1 LEDGTLDELVELA
14 AEILGRNQIPVGSL
28 LLLGSANHLHNV
40 GSSLYAI
47 NWCFSVEKISSLI
60 RNVKTIPLTPILRED
75 GPGSLGRQLI
85 EISAWY
91 EKVYMNNSLGVLPV
105 WKKLVETLG
114 KTDEDGLDLGFTDMY
129 TVAFPCSLAPGSQLV
144 PFKFKVSSSHT
155 TVRGLDS
162 VASNELV
169 RTLLDLLQCNF
180 ATVANSEELLSAE
193 PASQTEGG
201 KDITRLIVCGGS
213 NMSKIVPILT
223 KMGYTVVDLS
233 TPGWTPTEGNILS
246 LKASIQQLSE
256 IPGTVVILD
265 LLGNVAFRQAQ
276 LDGTL
281 ALPYKS
287 GGKHHIEGKVHVCN
301 HSSLSTIVNSLK
313 PVLEVLIDEFLFCSP
328 IPRFL
333 FNGCCTAQDHCVGTD
348 TAEYVTSL
356 LQETLALRGVCKT
369 SIQALG
375 KKNGW
380 VPDLVGN
387 LLPACNGIQEKA
399 VGLKHIMSAD
409 GVHFTKHGYE
419 KLAETLVKCCKTHLE
434 KSVSAVSSVSARPA
448 GSRQKTFYWRG
459 FASPVGSSRPSSHAA
474 AYKIAH
480 PGGGGKWRNNPVN
493 TGKNDSKKQGGR
505 NAPPYYRRN

>member
-1 LEDGTLDELVELA
+1 
-14 AEILGRNQIPVGSL
+14 
-28 LLLGSANHLHNV
+28 
-40 GSSLYAI
+40 
-47 NWCFSVEKISSLI
+47 
-60 RNVKTIPLTPILRED
+60 
-75 GPGSLGRQLI
+75 
-85 EISAWY
+85 
-91 EKVYMNNSLGVLPV
+91 
-105 WKKLVETLG
+105 
-114 KTDEDGLDLGFTDMY
+114 
-129 TVAFPCSLAPGSQLV
+129 
-144 PFKFKVSSSHT
+144 
-155 TVRGLDS
+155 LDS

-223 KMGYTVVDLS
+223 NMGYTVVDLS

-333 FNGCCTAQDHCVGTD
+333 FNGCCTAQDHCGVPQLPFAGNPS
-348 TAEYVTSL
+348 AERRV
-356 LQETLALRGVCKT
+356 Q
-369 SIQALG
+369 
-375 KKNGW
+375 
-380 VPDLVGN
+380 N
-387 LLPACNGIQEKA
+387 LY
-399 VGLKHIMSAD
+399 S
-409 GVHFTKHGYE
+409 
-419 KLAETLVKCCKTHLE
+419 
-434 KSVSAVSSVSARPA
+434 
-448 GSRQKTFYWRG
+448 GSRQEEWLGTGPGQKS
-459 FASPVGSSRPSSHAA
+459 SPGVQWNSGESRWTE
-474 AYKIAH
+474 AH
-480 PGGGGKWRNNPVN
+480 HVCGWCPFHETWL
-493 TGKNDSKKQGGR
+493 
-505 NAPPYYRRN
+505 